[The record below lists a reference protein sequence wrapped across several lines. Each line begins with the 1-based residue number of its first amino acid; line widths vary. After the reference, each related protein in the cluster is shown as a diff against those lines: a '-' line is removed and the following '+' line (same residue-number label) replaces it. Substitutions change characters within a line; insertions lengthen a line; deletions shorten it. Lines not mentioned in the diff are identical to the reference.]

1 MKFSLFLKDTHMK
14 VIEKLKEK
22 HSGTSDQDIVKK
34 YVKAAIQL
42 NDDDLI
48 FGSAREQCGGGC
60 FASEPYFEIEM
71 DEDDFNKLK
80 SVYENQSYE
89 FEEYDSAEEEIS
101 KTIRCIL
108 NFVDYQPDAVEFV
121 LKNSK

>member
-42 NDDDLI
+42 NNDDLI

-71 DEDDFNKLK
+71 DEGDFNKLK
-80 SVYENQSYE
+80 SVYGNQNYE
-89 FEEYDSAEEEIS
+89 FEEYDSEEEEIS
-101 KTIRCIL
+101 KTIRCIF
-108 NFVDYQPDAVEFV
+108 NFIDYQPDAI
-121 LKNSK
+121 SI

>member
-1 MKFSLFLKDTHMK
+1 MKFNLFLKDTHMK

-22 HSGTSDQDIVKK
+22 HSGTSDQDIVKR

-71 DEDDFNKLK
+71 DEGDFNKLK
-80 SVYENQSYE
+80 SVYGNQNYE
-89 FEEYDSAEEEIS
+89 FEEYDSEEEEIS
-101 KTIRCIL
+101 KTIRCIF
-108 NFVDYQPDAVEFV
+108 NFIDYQPDAI
-121 LKNSK
+121 SI

>member
-1 MKFSLFLKDTHMK
+1 MK

-34 YVKAAIQL
+34 YVKAAIRL

-80 SVYENQSYE
+80 DVYENQSYE
-89 FEEYDSAEEEIS
+89 FEEYDSEEEEIS

-108 NFVDYQPDAVEFV
+108 NFVDYQPDAV
-121 LKNSK
+121 SI

>member
-71 DEDDFNKLK
+71 DEGDFNKLK

-89 FEEYDSAEEEIS
+89 FEEYDSEEEEIS

>member
-71 DEDDFNKLK
+71 DEGDFNKLK

-89 FEEYDSAEEEIS
+89 FEEYDSEEEEIS

-108 NFVDYQPDAVEFV
+108 NFVDYQPDAV
-121 LKNSK
+121 SI

>member
-71 DEDDFNKLK
+71 DEGDFNKLK

-89 FEEYDSAEEEIS
+89 FEEYDSEEEEIS

-108 NFVDYQPDAVEFV
+108 NFV
-121 LKNSK
+121 

>member
-22 HSGTSDQDIVKK
+22 HSSTSDQDIVKR

-42 NDDDLI
+42 DDDELI

-60 FASEPYFEIEM
+60 FASEPYFEIDI
-71 DEDDFNKLK
+71 DEDDFLKLK
-80 SVYENQSYE
+80 SVYGNQNYE
-89 FEEYDSAEEEIS
+89 FEEYDSEEEEVS

-108 NFVDYQPDAVEFV
+108 NFIDYQPDAV
-121 LKNSK
+121 SI

>member
-1 MKFSLFLKDTHMK
+1 MKFNLFLKDTHMK

-22 HSGTSDQDIVKK
+22 HSGNSDQDIVKK
-34 YVKAAIQL
+34 ICQSCLQL

-48 FGSAREQCGGGC
+48 FGSAREQCEGGC

-80 SVYENQSYE
+80 HVYANQRYE
-89 FEEYDSAEEEIS
+89 FEEYDSEEEEIS

-108 NFVDYQPDAVEFV
+108 NFIDYQPEAV
-121 LKNSK
+121 SI

>member
-1 MKFSLFLKDTHMK
+1 MKFNLFLKDTHMK

-42 NDDDLI
+42 NNDDLI

-71 DEDDFNKLK
+71 DEGDFNKLK

-89 FEEYDSAEEEIS
+89 FEEYDSEEEEIS

-108 NFVDYQPDAVEFV
+108 NFIDYQPDAV
-121 LKNSK
+121 SI

>member
-60 FASEPYFEIEM
+60 FASEPYFDICPTST
-71 DEDDFNKLK
+71 F
-80 SVYENQSYE
+80 
-89 FEEYDSAEEEIS
+89 
-101 KTIRCIL
+101 
-108 NFVDYQPDAVEFV
+108 
-121 LKNSK
+121 

>member
-14 VIEKLKEK
+14 VIEKLKEN
-22 HSGTSDQDIVKK
+22 HSDTSDPDIVKK

-71 DEDDFNKLK
+71 DEGDFNKLK

-89 FEEYDSAEEEIS
+89 FEEYDSEEEEIS

-108 NFVDYQPDAVEFV
+108 NFIDYQPEAV
-121 LKNSK
+121 SI

>member
-1 MKFSLFLKDTHMK
+1 MK
-14 VIEKLKEK
+14 VIEKLKEN

-89 FEEYDSAEEEIS
+89 FEEYDSEEEEIS

-108 NFVDYQPDAVEFV
+108 NFIDYQPEAV
-121 LKNSK
+121 SI

>member
-1 MKFSLFLKDTHMK
+1 MKFSLFLKDTHMS

-22 HSGTSDQDIVKK
+22 HSDTSNQDIIKK
-34 YVKAAIQL
+34 CVKAAIQL
-42 NDDDLI
+42 KDDDLI

-60 FASEPYFEIEM
+60 FASEPYFEIDM

-80 SVYENQSYE
+80 SVYQNQSYE
-89 FEEYDSAEEEIS
+89 FEEYDSEEEEIS

-108 NFVDYQPDAVEFV
+108 NFIDYQPDAV
-121 LKNSK
+121 SM

>member
-14 VIEKLKEK
+14 IIEKLKEK
-22 HSGTSDQDIVKK
+22 HSGTSDQDIVKR

-42 NDDDLI
+42 DDDELI

-60 FASEPYFEIEM
+60 FASEPYFEIDI
-71 DEDDFNKLK
+71 DEDDFLKLK
-80 SVYENQSYE
+80 SVYGNQNYE
-89 FEEYDSAEEEIS
+89 FEEYDSEEEEVS

-108 NFVDYQPDAVEFV
+108 NFIDYQPDAV
-121 LKNSK
+121 SI

>member
-1 MKFSLFLKDTHMK
+1 MKFNLFLKDTHMK
-14 VIEKLKEK
+14 VIERLKEK
-22 HSGTSDQDIVKK
+22 HSGTSDQDIVKR

-71 DEDDFNKLK
+71 DEGDFNKLK
-80 SVYENQSYE
+80 SVYGNQNYE
-89 FEEYDSAEEEIS
+89 FEEYDSEEEEIS
-101 KTIRCIL
+101 KTIRCIF
-108 NFVDYQPDAVEFV
+108 NFIDYQPDAI
-121 LKNSK
+121 SI

>member
-34 YVKAAIQL
+34 YVKAAIEL

-60 FASEPYFEIEM
+60 FASEPYLEIEM

-80 SVYENQSYE
+80 SVYMNQSYE
-89 FEEYDSAEEEIS
+89 FEEYESEEEEIS

-108 NFVDYQPDAVEFV
+108 NFIDYQPDAV
-121 LKNSK
+121 SI

>member
-42 NDDDLI
+42 NNDDLI

-71 DEDDFNKLK
+71 DEGDFNKLK

-89 FEEYDSAEEEIS
+89 FEEYDSEEEEIS

-108 NFVDYQPDAVEFV
+108 NFVDYQPDAV
-121 LKNSK
+121 SI

>member
-1 MKFSLFLKDTHMK
+1 MK

-89 FEEYDSAEEEIS
+89 FEEYDSEEEEIS

-108 NFVDYQPDAVEFV
+108 NFVDYQPDAV
-121 LKNSK
+121 SI

>member
-1 MKFSLFLKDTHMK
+1 MKFNLFLKDTHMK

-42 NDDDLI
+42 DDDELI

-71 DEDDFNKLK
+71 DEGDFNKLK

-89 FEEYDSAEEEIS
+89 FEEYDSEEEEIS

-108 NFVDYQPDAVEFV
+108 NFVDYQPDAV
-121 LKNSK
+121 SI

>member
-71 DEDDFNKLK
+71 DEGDFNKLK

-89 FEEYDSAEEEIS
+89 FEEYDSEEEEIS

-108 NFVDYQPDAVEFV
+108 NFIDYQPEAV
-121 LKNSK
+121 SI

>member
-89 FEEYDSAEEEIS
+89 FEEYDSEEEEIS

-108 NFVDYQPDAVEFV
+108 NFIDYQPDAV
-121 LKNSK
+121 SI

>member
-48 FGSAREQCGGGC
+48 FGSAREQGGGGC

-71 DEDDFNKLK
+71 DEGDFNKLK

-89 FEEYDSAEEEIS
+89 FEEYDSEEEEIS

-108 NFVDYQPDAVEFV
+108 NFVDYQPDAV
-121 LKNSK
+121 SI

>member
-14 VIEKLKEK
+14 VIQKLKEK

-71 DEDDFNKLK
+71 DEGDFNKLK

-89 FEEYDSAEEEIS
+89 FEEYDSEEEEIS

-108 NFVDYQPDAVEFV
+108 NFVDYQPDAV
-121 LKNSK
+121 SI

>member
-42 NDDDLI
+42 NNDDLI

-80 SVYENQSYE
+80 DVYENQSSE
-89 FEEYDSAEEEIS
+89 FEEYDSEEEEIS

-108 NFVDYQPDAVEFV
+108 NFVDYQPDAV
-121 LKNSK
+121 SI

>member
-42 NDDDLI
+42 NNDDLI

-71 DEDDFNKLK
+71 DEGDFNKLK

-89 FEEYDSAEEEIS
+89 FEEYDSEEEEIS

-108 NFVDYQPDAVEFV
+108 NFIDYQPDAVSV
-121 LKNSK
+121 